1 MMPNQK
7 RITLEINGNRVAAET
22 GETLLTVLRREGI
35 SIPTLCYDDRLAP
48 HGGCRLCLVARRD
61 GGQGLVASCHT
72 PVQRGM
78 VIETDSE
85 DVMAAR
91 RRQLQLIILD
101 HRMECPVCERAGD
114 CRLQDLVYENGVEE
128 QPLRFARPAGIRDTA
143 SPIIARDNEKCVL
156 CSKCV
161 RLCGEVQGIA
171 EIGIMD
177 RGLAAHVSTI
187 GDRQLDCEFCGQC
200 VHACPVGALVAKPFA
215 SNVPVWLREATETTC
230 SYCSCG
236 CLLKMESYEGAIQR
250 VTPLA
255 DGSPNHGKLCA
266 KGWLGWDATTSSE
279 RIGHPMIRKDRQLVE
294 VDWDEALDAAIE
306 GVRRAQERNKAVVGL
321 ASPRLTNEDA
331 YLFQRLFR
339 SVFRSPH
346 VGVGPAAGVG
356 ALVDGV
362 RESFGITRSTASF
375 EDLAAADLVMVLR
388 ADPTRTHPL
397 IKTELVQGVTQRGQK
412 LLLAHA
418 LSGGLERH
426 ATQYLP
432 LHPGTEETLLLGL
445 AHLLLKEHT
454 DKRELGTRG
463 AGFAA
468 YRSGL
473 EQYGPEAVAEATGL
487 EPDQLREAA
496 TLLAGASNI
505 VFVVLTGSGI
515 PGDEALSTRR
525 ACELLALLGSIEGP
539 GRGILVMGEKANTQ
553 GVVEVGLHPDLLP
566 GSRLAC
572 SEEDRAACENIL
584 GAEMPEER
592 GWNGREIFEAA
603 TRGDV
608 GLVYLAGQDPV
619 GDWRIGSAAKAG
631 LDKAD
636 FVIVQD
642 AFLTATAQ
650 IADVVLPAAILSE
663 RVGHFTAADGLPR
676 ELQRSDRPPEGILQD
691 GRIILDLA
699 KRYGVPI
706 ATGPALREE
715 MRRLVRDPRGASP
728 QPRFAPPV
736 EIHPP
741 PRMDKFYLDLSP
753 QLFHSGSTTLRSAL
767 LKELAPPVSLMMA
780 PGDAEKLGIS
790 EGAMV
795 RLSVGSTKLLLR
807 ALIDTAVR
815 EGTIATLPQSLKAHA
830 RDFEDISDDMRWVS
844 VEAV

>member
-1 MMPNQK
+1 MASNKMV
-7 RITLEINGNRVAAET
+7 TLEINGNRVSAVI

-35 SIPTLCYDDRLAP
+35 KIPTLCYDERLAP

-61 GGQGLVASCHT
+61 GGQVLVASCHT

-85 DVMAAR
+85 DVIAAR

-114 CRLQDLVYENGVEE
+114 CRLQDLVYEHGVEE
-128 QPLRFARPAGIRDTA
+128 KPLRFARPAGIRDTA

-161 RLCGEVQGIA
+161 RLCSEVQGIG
-171 EIGIMD
+171 EVGIID
-177 RGLAAHVSTI
+177 RGLTAHVSTI

-236 CLLKMESYEGAIQR
+236 CLLRMESYEGAIQR
-250 VTPLA
+250 ITPLP

-266 KGWLGWDATTSSE
+266 KGWLGWDATTSAE
-279 RIGHPMIRKDRQLVE
+279 RIKHPMIRKERQLVE
-294 VDWDEALDAAIE
+294 VGWQEALDAAVS
-306 GVRRAQERNKAVVGL
+306 GVRRARERNKAIVGL
-321 ASPRLTNEDA
+321 ATPRLTNEDA

-339 SVFRSPH
+339 TVFESPH
-346 VGVGPAAGVG
+346 VGAGPAAGVS

-362 RESFGITRSTASF
+362 RQSFGITRSTASF
-375 EDLAAADLVMVLR
+375 EDLASADLVMVLR

-426 ATQYLP
+426 ATLHLP
-432 LHPGTEETLLLGL
+432 LRPDTEETLLLGL
-445 AHLLLKEHT
+445 AQGLLEHRSG
-454 DKRELGTRG
+454 KRQLGTR
-463 AGFAA
+463 APGFAEFRA
-468 YRSGL
+468 GL
-473 EQYGPEAVAEATGL
+473 EQYDLQAVAAATGL
-487 EPDQLREAA
+487 KPEQLLHAIQ
-496 TLLAGASNI
+496 LLADAPN
-505 VFVVLTGSGI
+505 VVVVVLTGSGI
-515 PGDEALSTRR
+515 PGAEAVATRR
-525 ACELLALLGSIEGP
+525 ACELLALLDSIDGP
-539 GRGILVMGEKANTQ
+539 GQGILVMGEKANTQ
-553 GVVEVGLHPDLLP
+553 GIVEAGLHPELLP
-566 GSRLAC
+566 GSRLAA
-572 SEEDRAACENIL
+572 SEEDRAACEAIL
-584 GAEMPEER
+584 GAAMPEET
-592 GWNGREIFEAA
+592 GWDSGEVFEAA
-603 TRGDV
+603 TRGEV
-608 GLVYLAGQDPV
+608 GLVYLVGQDPV
-619 GDWRIGSAAKAG
+619 GDWRIGSVAKAG
-631 LDKAD
+631 LDRAD

-642 AFLTATAQ
+642 AFLTPTAQ
-650 IADVVLPAAILSE
+650 FADVVLPAAILSE

-676 ELQRSDRPPEGILQD
+676 ELQRSERPPEGTMQD
-691 GRIILDLA
+691 GQIFLELSARCGA
-699 KRYGVPI
+699 PI

-715 MRRLVRDPRGASP
+715 MRRLVRDPRGSSP
-728 QPRFAPPV
+728 QARFTPPV
-736 EIHPP
+736 EIPP
-741 PRMDKFYLDLSP
+741 PRAMDKLFLDLSP

-767 LKELAPPVSLMMA
+767 LKELAPPVSLLLA
-780 PGDAEKLGIS
+780 PRDAAELGIS

-795 RLSVGSTKLLLR
+795 RLSMGKTKLLLR
-807 ALIDTAVR
+807 ALVNATVR
-815 EGTIATLPQSLKAHA
+815 EGTVATLPQSLKVHA